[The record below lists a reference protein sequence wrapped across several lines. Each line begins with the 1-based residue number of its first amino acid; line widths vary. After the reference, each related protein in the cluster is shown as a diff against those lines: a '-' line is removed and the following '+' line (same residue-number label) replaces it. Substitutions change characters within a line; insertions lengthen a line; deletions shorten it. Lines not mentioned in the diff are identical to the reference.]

1 MLGLVLGDGID
12 LGCAFVG
19 PPGQVAAIAG
29 KKEGMKQGAL
39 NGILKELGYTE
50 EQVSMVFFSSACSVL
65 TSSVCRCSNSR
76 EGPLRMYALTEG
88 RIAAHPILS

>member
-1 MLGLVLGDGID
+1 MGIGID

-39 NGILKELGYTE
+39 GGVLKELGYAE
-50 EQVSMVFFSSACSVL
+50 EQVSMVLFSSSCVRSRL
-65 TSSVCRCSNSR
+65 PPCRCSNSR
-76 EGPLRMYALTEG
+76 EGSLRMYALRE
-88 RIAAHPILS
+88 AE